1 MSREARYTID
11 DLMRMTGVTRRTVRF
26 YVQRGLIPPAVGR
39 GRGCHYGEEHLAGIR
54 RIQNL
59 KRAGKKLT
67 DIKMGGRQ
75 LQEPMVGSAA
85 QEEPPGC
92 DVTRILLAEEGIWL
106 EVGPGVSLPSQDAV
120 EQLTDLCRR
129 ELGLGNNAPEP
140 GVVIVNRL
148 DSVLFINNGLGD
160 GRSLRLRPGER
171 LEIPR
176 ITPAIEKAE
185 ASGQVTVLGQPE

>member
-1 MSREARYTID
+1 MSGLLYTID
-11 DLMRMTGVTRRTVRF
+11 DLQRMTGVPRRTIRL
-26 YVQRGLIPPAVGR
+26 YIQRGLVPPALGR
-39 GRGCHYGEEHLAGIR
+39 GRGRHYGEAH
-54 RIQNL
+54 RIAIQRVQDL
-59 KRAGKKLT
+59 KRAGRKLD

-85 QEEPPGC
+85 QEEPSGG
-92 DVTRILLAEEGIWL
+92 DVTRILLAEEGVWL

-120 EQLTDLCRR
+120 EQLADLCRR
-129 ELGLGNNAPEP
+129 ELGLGNNTPEP

-148 DSVLFINNGLGD
+148 DSVLFISNGLGN
-160 GRSLRLRPGER
+160 GRSLRLRPGEH